1 MTRADSAGRG
11 NRAERV
17 FRRPHDGAD
26 AIVFRGIRNEPGH
39 VVGRRDIVG
48 IEARR
53 IGVRRVVQAEVV
65 GLLVHSGDEAVVAQR
80 REAGQRARR
89 GVVRRN
95 QQQVQQVRQAHA
107 IVGAQIGRRR
117 AQRVRAHNLDF
128 LVQVGRGLEEDNRGH
143 HFGDAGDRALVLGIL
158 FVEHLAGRRVV
169 DDGGGRPDFGDDVAG
184 IVGAI
189 PGRLRLGQGLC
200 RPAAR
205 ARAARMR
212 AARAR
217 ARAVADGFLAGAAAA
232 APASGAAWATGVGMV
247 VAPAPVAKRLT
258 PSHRTVRRV
267 TPRKVL

>member
-1 MTRADSAGRG
+1 MWSSPRSSAFWFILR
-11 NRAERV
+11 
-17 FRRPHDGAD
+17 
-26 AIVFRGIRNEPGH
+26 
-39 VVGRRDIVG
+39 
-48 IEARR
+48 
-53 IGVRRVVQAEVV
+53 
-65 GLLVHSGDEAVVAQR
+65 DEAVIAQR
-80 REAGQRARR
+80 REAGQRAGRR
-89 GVVRRN
+89 VVRRN

-107 IVGAQIGRRR
+107 IVGAQVGRRG

-128 LVQVGRGLEEDNRGH
+128 LVQVGRGLEEHDRGH
-143 HFGDAGDRALVLGIL
+143 HLRDAGDRALVLGIL

-169 DDGGGRPDFGDDVAG
+169 DDGGGGPDFGHHVAG
-184 IVGAI
+184 FVGAI
-189 PGRLRLGQGLC
+189 SRGLRLGQG
-200 RPAAR
+200 PAPTF

-232 APASGAAWATGVGMV
+232 APASGAACVTGVGMV